1 MLATNQFTNT
11 ISTPLDDFDA
21 FLENPLGYKLTIHQ
35 SNTIGNVI
43 KELHKDSEGYIAS
56 CHLTDDNKME
66 QKFYKIDE
74 FECETENA
82 FFSLNT
88 FYTKWRN
95 TKCVYEL
102 TSFYCDIDYYKTGL
116 NQQQILWLLEND
128 IFGVLI
134 PWPTWLVCSGN
145 GLYYI
150 LQFQNKV
157 KIRECFATKYGNKI
171 DYKIKE
177 KWDACMKFINDT
189 LQDYGA
195 DKKAMDAARILR
207 VDGTLNIKN
216 GRETKVEIIK
226 QYGNKIEDIDEFV
239 ELWLPESYIP
249 QEKPCKTPKH
259 LLKEEYTVKEIKTI
273 TNKKVSTKSLKK
285 LNKERMGDIVRLVS
299 MRNGECD
306 GIRNY
311 LLLLYSYH
319 SLLVNGGNL
328 EQTTEETFKLNNMF
342 THQERESQIRATLRT
357 AYKAYQEWVTGDKV
371 LYNGKW
377 CRKGY
382 NFTNQNLID
391 ILSVT
396 IDEQKKLKTI
406 KSKEIVNEKRNA
418 KKRAKRRNESGLTKR
433 EEKKQETIAKIMEL
447 KSQGLNNSE
456 IARQL
461 GISRQIV
468 SKYVNQCFAT
478 K

>member
-1 MLATNQFTNT
+1 MLAKQLTSNT
-11 ISTPLDDFDA
+11 DTHLDDFDI
-21 FLENPLGYKLTIHQ
+21 FLANPLKYTFTVHESPNLANI
-35 SNTIGNVI
+35 V

-56 CHLTDDNKME
+56 CYLDKNGKFQ

-74 FECETENA
+74 FESETENA

-102 TSFYCDIDYYKTGL
+102 TSFYCDIDYYNTGL
-116 NQQQILWLLEND
+116 NQQQVIWLLEND

-134 PWPTWLVCSGN
+134 PWPTWLVSSGN

-150 LQFQNKV
+150 LQFENNVKV
-157 KIRECFATKYGNKI
+157 RDGNKI

-195 DKKAMDAARILR
+195 DRKAVDAARILR

-216 GRETKVEIIK
+216 ERETKVEIIE
-226 QYGNKIEDIDEFV
+226 QYDNKIEDIDEFI

-249 QEKPCKTPKH
+249 QEKPCKTLKH
-259 LLKEEYTVKEIKTI
+259 LLKEGYTVKEIKTT
-273 TNKKVSTKSLKK
+273 TNKKVNTKSLKK

-357 AYKAYQEWVTGDKV
+357 AYKAYQEWASGEKV
-371 LYNGKW
+371 FYNGKW

-391 ILSVT
+391 ILGIT

-418 KKRAKRRNESGLTKR
+418 KKRAKRRNIDGFTKR
-433 EEKKQETIAKIMEL
+433 EQQKQETIVKIMEL

-468 SKYVNQCFAT
+468 SKYVNQCFTT

>member
-1 MLATNQFTNT
+1 MLATNQLTNT
-11 ISTPLDDFDA
+11 NSHLNFDDFDA
-21 FLENPLGYKLTIHQ
+21 FLENPLEYKFTVHESPNLANI
-35 SNTIGNVI
+35 V

-56 CHLTDDNKME
+56 CYLDENGKFQ

-74 FECETENA
+74 LECKTENA

-157 KIRECFATKYGNKI
+157 KIRDGNKI

-177 KWDACMKFINDT
+177 KWDACMKFINDV

-216 GRETKVEIIK
+216 GRETKVEIIE

-249 QEKPCKTPKH
+249 KQKTQKTPKH
-259 LLKEEYTVKEIKTI
+259 LLKAEYTVEEIKI
-273 TNKKVSTKSLKK
+273 PECANKKVNTKSLKK

-342 THQERESQIRATLRT
+342 THQERESQIRATLKT
-357 AYKAYQEWVTGDKV
+357 AYKAYQEWLSGEKV
-371 LYNGKW
+371 FYNRKW

-391 ILSVT
+391 ILGIT

-468 SKYVNQCFAT
+468 SKYVNQ
-478 K
+478 

>member
-1 MLATNQFTNT
+1 MLATNQLTNT
-11 ISTPLDDFDA
+11 NSHLNFDDFDA
-21 FLENPLGYKLTIHQ
+21 FLENPLEYKFTVHESPNLANI
-35 SNTIGNVI
+35 V

-56 CHLTDDNKME
+56 CYLDENGNFQ

-102 TSFYCDIDYYKTGL
+102 TSFYCDIDYYNTGL
-116 NQQQILWLLEND
+116 NQQQVIWLLEND

-150 LQFQNKV
+150 LQFQNKA
-157 KIRECFATKYGNKI
+157 KIRNGNII
-171 DYKIKE
+171 DFRIKE

-216 GRETKVEIIK
+216 GRETKVEIIE

-249 QEKPCKTPKH
+249 KQKTQKTPKH
-259 LLKEEYTVKEIKTI
+259 LLKAEYTVEEIKI
-273 TNKKVSTKSLKK
+273 PDTNKKVSTKSLKK
-285 LNKERMGDIVRLVS
+285 LNKERMGDIIRLVT
-299 MRNGECD
+299 MRNGECN

-311 LLLLYSYH
+311 LLLIYSYH
-319 SLLVNGGNL
+319 SLLVNDGNL
-328 EQTTEETFKLNNMF
+328 EQTTEETFKLNDIF
-342 THQERESQIRATLRT
+342 THKERESQIRATLKT
-357 AYKAYQEWVTGDKV
+357 AYKAYQEWLSGEKV
-371 LYNGKW
+371 FYNGKW

-391 ILSVT
+391 ILSIT

-418 KKRAKRRNESGLTKR
+418 KKRAKRRNADGFTKR
-433 EEKKQETIAKIMEL
+433 EQQKRETIVKIMEL

>member
-1 MLATNQFTNT
+1 MIAKQLTSNTNT
-11 ISTPLDDFDA
+11 HLDDFDT
-21 FLENPLGYKLTIHQ
+21 FLENPLEYKFTVHKSPNLANI
-35 SNTIGNVI
+35 V

-56 CHLTDDNKME
+56 CYLDKNGKFQ

-74 FECETENA
+74 FESETENA

-102 TSFYCDIDYYKTGL
+102 TSFYCDIDYYNTGL
-116 NQQQILWLLEND
+116 NQQQVIWLLEND

-134 PWPTWLVCSGN
+134 PWPTWLVSSGN

-150 LQFQNKV
+150 LQFKNNVKV
-157 KIRECFATKYGNKI
+157 RECFATKYGNKI

-195 DKKAMDAARILR
+195 DKKAVDVARILR

-249 QEKPCKTPKH
+249 KQKTQKTAKY
-259 LLKEEYTVKEIKTI
+259 LLKAEYTVERVQ
-273 TNKKVSTKSLKK
+273 NGKKYGKSLKK

-299 MRNGECD
+299 MRNGKCD

-319 SLLVNGGNL
+319 SLLVNNGNL
-328 EQTTEETFKLNNMF
+328 EQTTEEVFKLNDMF
-342 THQERESQIRATLRT
+342 TNKERESQIRATLKT
-357 AYKAYQEWVTGDKV
+357 AYKAYQEWLSGEKV
-371 LYNGKW
+371 FYNGKW

-391 ILSVT
+391 ILGIT

-406 KSKEIVNEKRNA
+406 KSKEVVNEKRNA
-418 KKRAKRRNESGLTKR
+418 KKRAKRRNENGLTKR
-433 EEKKQETIAKIMEL
+433 EEKKQETISKIIEL

-468 SKYVNQCFAT
+468 SKYVNQYST
-478 K
+478 IK